1 MELKGQ
7 ELKKLQAVCL
17 ELLLEVDR
25 ICRKNHIEYSIEGG
39 TLIGAIREKGFL
51 AWDDDAD
58 ILITRH
64 EYERFVEACKTDLNH
79 DRFFIQ
85 DHDLDPEYPW
95 GYSKIRMKGTSL
107 IKIGQEDMR
116 FQDGIFV
123 DLFIY
128 DNVPDGFISRRL
140 HYAAI
145 YFIRKC
151 QYAVVAR
158 KTASN
163 AFLRG
168 WYSLLHLIPL
178 DTVFG
183 WLKKIRDRANQ
194 RRTELMR
201 VYTYPYPSRIK
212 YGHYSECFDEYT
224 DVLFEGQVLRMM
236 KKYDLFLRAQFG
248 DYMTPPLPEEITHY
262 PISSIKFPDDID
274 QLMNKYLPSDNIVK
288 G

>member
-1 MELKGQ
+1 MELNEQ
-7 ELKKLQAVCL
+7 ELKKLHAVCF
-17 ELLLEVDR
+17 ELLLEIDR
-25 ICRKNHIEYSIEGG
+25 VCRKNHVEYSIDGG
-39 TLIGAIREKGFL
+39 TLIGAVREKGFL

-58 ILITRH
+58 VMMTRR
-64 EYERFVEACKTDLNH
+64 EYERFVEACKNDLNH

-123 DLFIY
+123 DIFIY

-140 HYAAI
+140 HYAVL

-151 QYAVVAR
+151 QYAVFAR

-163 AFLRG
+163 AFLRK
-168 WYSLLHLIPL
+168 WYSFLHLIPM

-183 WLKKIRDRANQ
+183 WLKKIRDRANRKQ
-194 RRTELMR
+194 TELMR
-201 VYTYPYPSRIK
+201 HYTYPYSSRNK
-212 YGHYSECFDEYT
+212 YGHFSECFDGYT
-224 DVLFEGQVLRMM
+224 DVLFEGRVLRMINN
-236 KKYDLFLRAQFG
+236 YDLFLSTQFG
-248 DYMTPPLPEEITHY
+248 DYMMPPPQEKITHY
-262 PISSIKFPDDID
+262 PVSSIKFPDDID
-274 QLMNKYLPSDNIVK
+274 QLLGRKQQEK
-288 G
+288 